1 MSNLVYRL
9 MERHQQLDDRL
20 RSAQSRRFADPFEI
34 GRLKKLKLMLKD
46 RIGRLAERRSP
57 A

>member
-1 MSNLVYRL
+1 MSNLLYRL
-9 MERHQQLDDRL
+9 MERHKQLDERL

-34 GRLKKLKLMLKD
+34 RRLKKLKLMLKD
-46 RIGRLAERRSP
+46 RIGRLTKRRSP

>member
-1 MSNLVYRL
+1 MSNIVYRL
-9 MERHQQLDDRL
+9 MERHQQLDERL

-34 GRLKKLKLMLKD
+34 RRLKKLKLMLKD
-46 RIGRLAERRSP
+46 RIGKLAKRRSP

>member
-9 MERHQQLDDRL
+9 MERHQQLDDQL

-34 GRLKKLKLMLKD
+34 RRLKKLKLMIKD
-46 RIGRLAERRSP
+46 RLGKLAKRSSP

>member
-34 GRLKKLKLMLKD
+34 RRLKKLKLMLKD
-46 RIGRLAERRSP
+46 RIGRLAKRRSP

>member
-1 MSNLVYRL
+1 MSSLVYRL
-9 MERHQQLDDRL
+9 MERHQQLDEQL

-34 GRLKKLKLMLKD
+34 RRLKTLKLMLKD
-46 RIGRLAERRSP
+46 RIRRLTRQRSP